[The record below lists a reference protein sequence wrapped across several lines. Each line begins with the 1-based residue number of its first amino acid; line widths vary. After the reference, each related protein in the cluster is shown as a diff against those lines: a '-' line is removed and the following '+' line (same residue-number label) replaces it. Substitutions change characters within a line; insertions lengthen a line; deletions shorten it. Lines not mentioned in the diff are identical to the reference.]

1 MKETLARLLVGL
13 SSVLG
18 NSEVPSSM
26 PSSRE
31 SLVTTRPS
39 LEETIFDI
47 PGVVKK
53 DIKVRE
59 AKIGIKI
66 PEIPLINLGEVELF
80 TDDDYVR
87 AIKEMNDNGG
97 NFYFDRKRKR
107 VFISDEIGKRIR
119 ESEERVLSVIFENG
133 RKIYALY
140 DLARKERIE
149 SVLPLDIRGN
159 TGLVDNRFLFNLNN
173 RGIIYKADDKI
184 VGFNRKFVVV
194 KNEKGYFLVDVGL
207 GVNRKLWERDEREE
221 VYVSDNGRYCLGILK
236 EDERFIDICD
246 VLKNER
252 RYRFVGNLGI
262 ESLSNKGDVK
272 LKDGQVVKFSEMNDY
287 E

>member
-1 MKETLARLLVGL
+1 MKETLASLLIGL

-18 NSEVPSSM
+18 NTEVPSSM

-31 SLVTTRPS
+31 NLITTRPS

-53 DIKVRE
+53 DIDVRE
-59 AKIGIKI
+59 AKIGIKM

-80 TDDDYVR
+80 TEDDYVR
-87 AIKEMNDNGG
+87 AIKEMNGNGG
-97 NFYFDRKRKR
+97 NFYFDRKRKK
-107 VFISDEIGKRIR
+107 VFILDKVGKRIR
-119 ESEERVLSVIFENG
+119 ESDGRVLSVISENG

-140 DLARKERIE
+140 DIARRERIE

-173 RGIIYKADDKI
+173 RSIIYKADDKV

-194 KNEKGYFLVDVGL
+194 ENKKGYFLVDVGL
-207 GVNRKLWERDEREE
+207 GVSKKVWEKDEREE
-221 VYVSDNGRYCLGILK
+221 IYVSDNGRYCLGILK
-236 EDERFIDICD
+236 EEDRFIDICD

-252 RYRFVGNLGI
+252 RYRFIGGLGI
-262 ESLSNKGDVK
+262 EGISNKGVVR
-272 LKDGQVVKFSEMNDY
+272 LGNGQAIEFRDMNEY
-287 E
+287 